1 MVSKQQLEAIYRR
14 ISEVEVHVEELKL
27 LVQSLAESDSAEEV
41 ARLQK
46 ENQTLRERLREQD
59 IMNYI
64 ESKSHEKR

>member
-14 ISEVEVHVEELKL
+14 ISEVEIHVEELKL

-46 ENQTLRERLREQD
+46 ENNALREQLRERD
-59 IMNYI
+59 IINYM
-64 ESKSHEKR
+64 ESKSHDKR